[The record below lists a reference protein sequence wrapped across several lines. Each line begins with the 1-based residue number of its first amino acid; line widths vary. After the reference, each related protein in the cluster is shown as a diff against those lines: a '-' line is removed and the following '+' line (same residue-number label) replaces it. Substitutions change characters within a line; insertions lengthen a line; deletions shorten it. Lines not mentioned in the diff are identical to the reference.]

1 MNQKFPRFW
10 GEQMGSS
17 CYDEKGDLTAKALTW
32 MHELAS
38 LPPEMIKTGLRDL
51 SYLKNPEY
59 PPSAIVF
66 VKHCRERFSFS
77 VVSEV
82 MDYISHN
89 DKRKWRW
96 SGLVAFNVYLNLHY
110 NHLGNETQDQLR
122 SRIEKVYNGLAWHD
136 LEPLPDYSL
145 KKLPVEKD
153 DSFNSDP
160 GYRQFC
166 GRVANLIT
174 ANTKGIEDW
183 AYLVDKFFPDLT
195 RKFWLKFKASGMKV
209 SDFLRT
215 VGWDFPVEPADDD
228 VVQSIIS
235 RMGL

>member
-1 MNQKFPRFW
+1 
-10 GEQMGSS
+10 
-17 CYDEKGDLTAKALTW
+17 

-77 VVSEV
+77 VISEV

-110 NHLGNETQDQLR
+110 NHLGSETQDQLR
-122 SRIEKVYNGLAWHD
+122 SRIEKVYSGLAWHD
-136 LEPLPDYSL
+136 LEPLPDYSQPAL
-145 KKLPVEKD
+145 QQSCEHPINKE
-153 DSFNSDP
+153 P

-166 GRVANLIT
+166 GRIAGCIKANATDLDTWAKQVEIIIPRLSRQWWPEFKQSGLGVLAFLQLKGLSFT
-174 ANTKGIEDW
+174 A
-183 AYLVDKFFPDLT
+183 
-195 RKFWLKFKASGMKV
+195 
-209 SDFLRT
+209 
-215 VGWDFPVEPADDD
+215 EPKTDDI
-228 VVQSIIS
+228 VQSVIS
-235 RMGL
+235 EVGL